1 MRADA
6 RANRD
11 SIVEAALEMYRARG
25 GFDVSLRAIAQR
37 AGVGVATMHR
47 HFPDRE
53 SLVITVVERLH
64 EGTMTVVEESV
75 ARWENGPEAAWRD
88 AIHRLAAMGI
98 APLASSGSDFA
109 AANGRGEDFLQQM
122 RDRGLRP
129 IERLLEKAAAE
140 GFAPANLDPHRFVA
154 GIIAL
159 SRPLPDLT
167 AKLLPDQTDWMI
179 DVHIAGLR
187 VIATGDRARHGG
199 FFPVDS
205 PRTAWADLG

>member
-11 SIVEAALEMYRARG
+11 GIVEAALEMYRARG

-37 AGVGVATMHR
+37 AEVGVATMHR

-53 SLVITVVERLH
+53 SLVMTVVGRLH
-64 EGTMTVVEESV
+64 KDTIAVVEESV
-75 ARWENGPEAAWRD
+75 ARWDDGPEAAWRG

-109 AANGRGEDFLQQM
+109 AAEGRGEDFLRQM
-122 RDRGLRP
+122 RERDLRP
-129 IERLLEKAAAE
+129 IEQLLEKAAAE
-140 GFAPANLDPHRFVA
+140 GFAPADLEPHRFVA

-187 VIATGDRARHGG
+187 MIADR
-199 FFPVDS
+199 
-205 PRTAWADLG
+205 